1 MKNLRPV
8 SNTYTLYML
17 RYKDVY
23 IDSAFLEFRL
33 PLPMKLLTVSL
44 KPVEGSYHV
53 NGYQQLL
60 SDPKIQ
66 MWCEMIRGRTL
77 K

>member
-8 SNTYTLYML
+8 SNYYTLYML

-53 NGYQQLL
+53 NGIL

-66 MWCEMIRGRTL
+66 MWCEMIRGRTS